1 MCVKD
6 GKSTLVWRDTWL
18 YSDPL
23 YTLFH
28 DLFKL
33 CEQKDINVFQ
43 LVSGLIP
50 ISFCRWLTSELRNKW
65 DNIMKDILEIQLV
78 SEHDTVLWK
87 LESRGKFSVKSTYNA
102 LTSSEGVLL
111 LEIFGKG
118 RSLQKLRFFFG

>member
-1 MCVKD
+1 
-6 GKSTLVWRDTWL
+6 
-18 YSDPL
+18 
-23 YTLFH
+23 
-28 DLFKL
+28 
-33 CEQKDINVFQ
+33 
-43 LVSGLIP
+43 
-50 ISFCRWLTSELRNKW
+50 
-65 DNIMKDILEIQLV
+65 MKDILEIQLV